1 MSWIK
6 YRKALFPILIFFFL
20 HPVVIFSA
28 TYDDVSETLSEI
40 FDDYIDENEGT
51 TSFRSLYIP
60 SGGRAEALGS
70 AFTALADDISFFEY
84 NPAGSC
90 QLENTE
96 AAIFH
101 NSWISDSSLET
112 LSYVNRINNL
122 GYGASL
128 KCFYVPFTEYNIFGD
143 NVSTGYYSETTATLN
158 VSYNFLAG
166 YKFKGICVGANLKG
180 AFRSIPDYTDNDTDE
195 IITDSGLSQSAIAA
209 MTDIGVLLQ
218 FNALKFYSSRDSNL
232 NFGATIHN
240 LGFIYTDLTSS
251 DSDFSETLPTYFST
265 GIAYSFI
272 RPVTI
277 TLEYQQPFNL
287 SDLSTSEQWAAS
299 TGTSVIITP
308 FFTMLGGFQLRG
320 GSPRLTMGGE
330 LKYNEVTFNINYTLD
345 MTSSTTPINRISVT
359 AKLNLGD
366 NGRYELQQKIDEMYS
381 TGLHLYANGE
391 LEKAIEIW
399 SEILEYSPRFDPA
412 IAGIESAQ
420 SSLELEQRI
429 KELQTLN

>member
-6 YRKALFPILIFFFL
+6 FKKTIFSILIFFFL
-20 HPVVIFSA
+20 DIGIVFSV
-28 TYDDVSETLSEI
+28 TYDDVSETLSDI
-40 FDDYIDENEGT
+40 FDNYIDENEGT
-51 TSFRSLYIP
+51 TSFQSLYIP

-90 QLENTE
+90 QLESTE

-112 LSYVNRINNL
+112 LSYVNRVNNF

-143 NVSTGYYSETTATLN
+143 SVSTGYYSETIATLN
-158 VSYNFLAG
+158 ASYNFLAG
-166 YKFKGICVGANLKG
+166 YKFKGICVGTNLKG
-180 AFRSIPDYTDNDTDE
+180 AFRGVPDYTDNDTDE
-195 IITDSGLSQSAIAA
+195 IIEDSGLSQSAIAA
-209 MTDIGVLLQ
+209 MTDIGILLS

-232 NFGATIHN
+232 NVGATVHN
-240 LGFIYTDLTSS
+240 LGFIYTDLSDS
-251 DSDFSETLPTYFST
+251 DSDFSETLPSYLSV

-277 TLEYQQPFNL
+277 TLEYQQPFNI

-299 TGTSVIITP
+299 TGTSVVITP
-308 FFTMLGGFQLRG
+308 FFTMLGGFQLKG
-320 GSPRLTMGGE
+320 GSPRFTMGGE
-330 LKYNEVTFNINYTLD
+330 LEFEEITLNINYTLD
-345 MTSSTTPINRISVT
+345 MTSSTTPINRISIT

-366 NGRYELQQKIDEMYS
+366 NGRYELQQRIDELYS
-381 TGLHLYANGE
+381 TGLHLYADGE

-420 SSLELEQRI
+420 SSLELEERI